1 MLQLLSRVNVADN
14 SGVIEARVIK
24 VLTPKNARIA
34 KVGSLIMIS
43 SKAQVKNSGILPGT
57 KFKALVV
64 RAKKTSSL
72 FTHRLL

>member
-1 MLQLLSRVNVADN
+1 MLQLLSRVGVADN

-24 VLTPKNARIA
+24 VLTPKNARIG
-34 KVGSLIMIS
+34 KVGGLVMIS

-57 KFKALVV
+57 KFKALII
-64 RAKKTSSL
+64 RTKKTNSL